1 MKILLVASAGG
12 HLAQLVSLKSWW
24 SRYDRHW
31 VTFNQRDAV
40 FALDG
45 EPVSWAHYPVTRNIP
60 NAVRNLGL
68 AVKVLRRERPD
79 VIVTTGA
86 GVSLPFFVI
95 ARFMRIRTV
104 YIEVFDRIGSATMTG
119 RLSYPLSDAMCGQWE
134 EQNKLYPEAV
144 LIGPTL

>member
-12 HLAQLVSLKSWW
+12 HLAQLLTLRSWW

-40 FALDG
+40 AALD
-45 EPVSWAHYPVTRNIP
+45 EEQVTWAHFPVTRNIP

-68 AVKVLRRERPD
+68 AVRTMRRERPD
-79 VIVTTGA
+79 VVVTTGA

-95 ARFMRIRTV
+95 ARFLRIRTV
-104 YIEVFDRIGSATMTG
+104 YIEVFDRIDSPTLTG
-119 RLSYPLSDAMCGQWE
+119 RLSYPLSDAMCGQWPA
-134 EQNKLYPEAV
+134 QRALYPEAV
-144 LIGPTL
+144 VIGPAL